1 MPSTRIVPLR
11 ALILSLASMLVPV
24 AGATWLADAGA
35 DASLLPWI
43 SALIPGFLLSY
54 YKGWKGSAGAL
65 AGGMALIPLWVVF
78 LTLRGLPSPSW
89 ERVTLMVSAY
99 IAFCV
104 GLGFVTELLLRER
117 EHAEENALVDPLT
130 GLPNRR
136 HAEVFLDAA
145 ATSARA
151 TRSPLAVVLL
161 EVDRFRWLLD
171 THGQAA
177 GDQVMAAVAKLVRER
192 ASAEWLCA
200 RAGPDQLMVVLP
212 QTTRSRALRFAELLR
227 EEVERL
233 DLRWQPITVSLG
245 VASYAGPGARADR
258 VLAAAE
264 SALARANE
272 LGPGRVELST
282 GQPPEH
288 RPEGPAPAGAAV
300 SLPGSPRGILAMP
313 ADARPSVRAVLELNG
328 LHVEEFDGV
337 RQVPFQGGA
346 AAPVAILATAA
357 AGPNELDELLAIL
370 EGSLEASV
378 PKVVFLTALA
388 SDEPLPQP
396 SGTVVLRGAPSG
408 ERLLPILGSVLT
420 GSLGGGRPATQ
431 IGGGFASRLAAD
443 GAPLTAGRIL
453 VVEDERPTRAAIQ
466 RTLEGIGFRDVVVC
480 SSGEEALIGVVDTP
494 PDLMVLDL
502 NMPGMDGF
510 GVLEAL
516 RPLLTGDG
524 FLPVLVVTGE
534 QGWEHRQRALSM
546 GAKDLMHKPF
556 DVAELGARVLNL
568 METRKL
574 HLQLRDTNSLLEV
587 RVQQRTRE
595 LALAKDEILF
605 RLARAAEYRDDMT
618 GRHAARVGAAAAVL
632 AEALGLGSAECEVI
646 RVAAPLHDVGKIG
659 IPDTILLKR
668 GGLTAE
674 EMEVMKRHTTIG
686 ADLLAHSSSQVIE
699 AGSII
704 ALTHHERWDGRGYPR
719 GLRAEEIPIHGR
731 LVAVADAL
739 DALTHVRPYKGAVMF
754 EDAIGRL
761 LREAGSAF
769 DPRVTAALHAS
780 AFRVR
785 DIVLDRAVIEAPEQ
799 KDLGLYS
806 SDAVGPL
813 AEWT

>member
-1 MPSTRIVPLR
+1 
-11 ALILSLASMLVPV
+11 
-24 AGATWLADAGA
+24 
-35 DASLLPWI
+35 
-43 SALIPGFLLSY
+43 
-54 YKGWKGSAGAL
+54 
-65 AGGMALIPLWVVF
+65 
-78 LTLRGLPSPSW
+78 
-89 ERVTLMVSAY
+89 
-99 IAFCV
+99 
-104 GLGFVTELLLRER
+104 
-117 EHAEENALVDPLT
+117 
-130 GLPNRR
+130 
-136 HAEVFLDAA
+136 
-145 ATSARA
+145 
-151 TRSPLAVVLL
+151 
-161 EVDRFRWLLD
+161 
-171 THGQAA
+171 
-177 GDQVMAAVAKLVRER
+177 
-192 ASAEWLCA
+192 
-200 RAGPDQLMVVLP
+200 
-212 QTTRSRALRFAELLR
+212 
-227 EEVERL
+227 
-233 DLRWQPITVSLG
+233 
-245 VASYAGPGARADR
+245 
-258 VLAAAE
+258 
-264 SALARANE
+264 
-272 LGPGRVELST
+272 
-282 GQPPEH
+282 
-288 RPEGPAPAGAAV
+288 
-300 SLPGSPRGILAMP
+300 
-313 ADARPSVRAVLELNG
+313 
-328 LHVEEFDGV
+328 
-337 RQVPFQGGA
+337 
-346 AAPVAILATAA
+346 
-357 AGPNELDELLAIL
+357 
-370 EGSLEASV
+370 
-378 PKVVFLTALA
+378 
-388 SDEPLPQP
+388 
-396 SGTVVLRGAPSG
+396 
-408 ERLLPILGSVLT
+408 
-420 GSLGGGRPATQ
+420 
-431 IGGGFASRLAAD
+431 
-443 GAPLTAGRIL
+443 
-453 VVEDERPTRAAIQ
+453 
-466 RTLEGIGFRDVVVC
+466 
-480 SSGEEALIGVVDTP
+480 
-494 PDLMVLDL
+494 
-502 NMPGMDGF
+502 
-510 GVLEAL
+510 
-516 RPLLTGDG
+516 
-524 FLPVLVVTGE
+524 
-534 QGWEHRQRALSM
+534 
-546 GAKDLMHKPF
+546 MHKPF